1 MPCHIDYTCIQY
13 HASVVVTMV
22 TDFLPS
28 LLSHVEGLQFIIR
41 TGTMATKFAH
51 LFFFF
56 FFCLQ
61 FHCFLNAK
69 NTFMLQDK

>member
-13 HASVVVTMV
+13 HALVVVTMV

-41 TGTMATKFAH
+41 TGAMATN
-51 LFFFF
+51 LLI
-56 FFCLQ
+56 LQ
-61 FHCFLNAK
+61 FHCFECK
-69 NTFMLQDK
+69 KQFYVTG